1 MTISGLRTSLRM
13 VRLMLALVACATTS
27 GQALALSSACTTVNS
42 GVYNK
47 TNSVSF
53 SDDLGTGF
61 AAGETVTFVISG
73 TGGTF
78 YVDVDDVNTHTVEP
92 SASPV
97 TLVQPMTGPSQAM
110 SDFYRGTGGFRATL
124 TVTCSSGTPA
134 PTGTDAS
141 PGVVRGFLA
150 SRINGILLNDPAST
164 SLLNRDN
171 GQSGPTTTGPTTTAA
186 LATGTKVA
194 SNGFGGAMGLG
205 ASRFDD
211 LEASAAGSQT
221 IQFRTSLSQLR
232 RDAAQSET
240 DKGRMALGAGGAGA
254 LPLAY
259 LSPSPWN
266 LWVEGRYSG
275 FNDDKA
281 NLGRDGHVGVLYVG
295 GDYLVTRDM
304 IIGALVQF
312 DWAKDSSDVL
322 QSNVDGNGW
331 MAGPYLSARIHEN
344 IYLDLR
350 AAWGRSSNDVD
361 VAAATGSFDTSRWL
375 VKGTLAG
382 NWLYGPW
389 RFTPSAE
396 LAYIKESAD
405 AFANSAGTLVSGQDV
420 ALGRLQFGPEIG
432 YRFAHT
438 RDMLIEP
445 FAALKGVC
453 DNPNIAIVDGV
464 VVGPGDFW
472 GRLEGGL
479 TVVTA
484 SGWNVRGLASWD
496 GVGASDYSG
505 YTLQGTVSVP
515 LN

>member
-1 MTISGLRTSLRM
+1 
-13 VRLMLALVACATTS
+13 MLALVACATTS

-78 YVDVDDVNTHTVEP
+78 YVDVDDVNTHTVEHLGI
-92 SASPV
+92 A
-97 TLVQPMTGPSQAM
+97 GYA
-110 SDFYRGTGGFRATL
+110 RATDDRSEPGDERFL
-124 TVTCSSGTPA
+124 SRHRRLSR
-134 PTGTDAS
+134 DA
-141 PGVVRGFLA
+141 
-150 SRINGILLNDPAST
+150 PAST

-205 ASRFDD
+205 AGRFDD
-211 LEASAAGSQT
+211 LESSTAGSQSV
-221 IQFRTSLSQLR
+221 QFRTSLSQLR

-445 FAALKGVC
+445 FAALKGVWDF
-453 DNPNIAIVDGV
+453 DNPNIAIIDGV

>member
-53 SDDLGTGF
+53 SDNLGTGF

-240 DKGRMALGAGGAGA
+240 DKDRMALGAGGAGA

-312 DWAKDSSDVL
+312 DWAKDFSDVL

-361 VAAATGSFDTSRWL
+361 VAAATWVASIPR
-375 VKGTLAG
+375 AG
-382 NWLYGPW
+382 W
-389 RFTPSAE
+389 
-396 LAYIKESAD
+396 
-405 AFANSAGTLVSGQDV
+405 
-420 ALGRLQFGPEIG
+420 
-432 YRFAHT
+432 
-438 RDMLIEP
+438 
-445 FAALKGVC
+445 
-453 DNPNIAIVDGV
+453 
-464 VVGPGDFW
+464 
-472 GRLEGGL
+472 
-479 TVVTA
+479 
-484 SGWNVRGLASWD
+484 
-496 GVGASDYSG
+496 
-505 YTLQGTVSVP
+505 
-515 LN
+515 